1 MRIIKRIVLCFA
13 VLFILLFTTAIC
25 NAGEKWFQVGEWYTG
40 FKIADSTMLN
50 NNTETF
56 KAPSSPWG
64 FQYLVEK
71 IDKTL
76 PMSFNIVVVPTNNI
90 KYDQEPVCIAA
101 SGTMKGGYRIHN
113 KSPENYLMVNS
124 INCRWSIGVFKIV
137 NPKK

>member
-1 MRIIKRIVLCFA
+1 MKRYIFA
-13 VLFILLFTTAIC
+13 VVLLLVIATSAY
-25 NAGEKWFQVGEWYTG
+25 AAQEKWFIVGQWYSGRT
-40 FKIADSTMLN
+40 IAVETLFV

-56 KAPSSPWG
+56 KPPSWPWG
-64 FQYLVEK
+64 VMYNVEK

-76 PMSFNIVVVPTNNI
+76 PMSFNIVMVPTNNI

-101 SGTMKGGYRIHN
+101 SGTMKGGYQIHN

-124 INCRWSIGVFKIV
+124 INCRWTIGVFKIV